1 MLYISVGVVLG
12 DIAVSS
18 WATLL
23 CRRGRHCS
31 VVVGDIALELCTGQK
46 EPKIATSVVPGS
58 GRSPVSLPPYTPHRN
73 LWCGAKPRLIA
84 ALYPQP
90 QSGFGAKPRLIAA
103 LELCTK
109 KEKKKKKPFP
119 HTPYKEKEKK
129 EEKPDPDPYPVRVY
143 VRVCAYE
150 CGCARTREPLVRV
163 RGEAPSHCRPESSPK
178 TSIA

>member
-1 MLYISVGVVLG
+1 MCLVPASKYYQPLPRPPGVRGRAPSHCPSPVQAHSCTCPRASRFERCEVKHNPNPTPIHPPFGSVFLLPLYFG
-12 DIAVSS
+12 
-18 WATLL
+18 W
-23 CRRGRHCS
+23 CRPGRHCS

-109 KEKKKKKPFP
+109 KEKKKKKP
-119 HTPYKEKEKK
+119 
-129 EEKPDPDPYPVRVY
+129 V
-143 VRVCAYE
+143 
-150 CGCARTREPLVRV
+150 
-163 RGEAPSHCRPESSPK
+163 
-178 TSIA
+178 